1 MIFAQEAVAGV
12 WLVTP
17 ELREDSR
24 GFFARTWCEREAH
37 ALGLTERW
45 VQSSLSYTTKKGT
58 LRGLHFQHAPHQE
71 VKLVRCTAGA
81 IFDVIVDLRRDS
93 PTFKKH
99 VAVELNAVNRLAVYI
114 PHGCAHGY
122 QTLVDGVE
130 VLYQMSE
137 FYAPEAS
144 AGVRWDDP
152 AFGISWPDPNPII
165 SERDRNYP
173 DFVA

>member
-1 MIFAQEAVAGV
+1 MIFAEGALAGL

-17 ELREDSR
+17 ELREDFR
-24 GFFARTWCEREAH
+24 GFFARTWCEQEAR

-45 VQSSLSYTTKKGT
+45 VQSSLSYTKTKGT
-58 LRGLHFQHAPHQE
+58 LRGLHFQRAPCEE

-81 IFDVIVDLRRDS
+81 IHDVVVDLRPDS
-93 PTFKKH
+93 PTFKRH
-99 VAVELNAVNRLAVYI
+99 VAVELTAENRLAIYI
-114 PHGCAHGY
+114 PRGCAHGY

-137 FYAPEAS
+137 LYAPEHA

-152 AFGISWPDPNPII
+152 AFGIVWPDPRPILA
-165 SERDRNYP
+165 ERDRHYP
-173 DFVA
+173 DFAA

>member
-17 ELREDSR
+17 ELRVDAR
-24 GFFARTWCEREAH
+24 GFFARTWCEREAR
-37 ALGLTERW
+37 ALGLNERW

-58 LRGLHFQHAPHQE
+58 LRGLHFQRAPHEE

-93 PTFKKH
+93 PTFRKH
-99 VAVELNAVNRLAVYI
+99 VALELNAVNRLAVYI
-114 PHGCAHGY
+114 PQGCAHGY

-130 VLYQMSE
+130 VLYQMSAL
-137 FYAPEAS
+137 YVPEAS

-152 AFGISWPDPNPII
+152 AFGISWPESTPTL
-165 SERDRNYP
+165 SERDRSYP
-173 DFVA
+173 DFIE

>member
-17 ELREDSR
+17 ELRVDAR
-24 GFFARTWCEREAH
+24 GFFARTWCEREAR
-37 ALGLTERW
+37 ALGLNERW

-58 LRGLHFQHAPHQE
+58 LRGLHFQRAPHEE

-93 PTFKKH
+93 PTFRKH
-99 VAVELNAVNRLAVYI
+99 VALELNAVNRLAVYI
-114 PHGCAHGY
+114 PQGCAHGY

-130 VLYQMSE
+130 VLYQMSAL
-137 FYAPEAS
+137 YVPEAS

-152 AFGISWPDPNPII
+152 AFGISWPEPTPTL
-165 SERDRNYP
+165 SERDRSYP
-173 DFVA
+173 DFIE

>member
-24 GFFARTWCEREAH
+24 GFFARTWCEREAR
-37 ALGLTERW
+37 ALGLNERW
-45 VQSSLSYTTKKGT
+45 VQSSLSYTMKKAT
-58 LRGLHFQHAPHQE
+58 LRGLHFQRAPHEE

-81 IFDVIVDLRRDS
+81 ILDVIVDLRPDS

-99 VAVELNAVNRLAVYI
+99 FAIELNAVNRLAVYI
-114 PHGCAHGY
+114 PQGCAHGY
-122 QTLVDGVE
+122 QTLLDGAE

-152 AFGISWPDPNPII
+152 AFGISWPDPTPIM
-165 SERDRNYP
+165 SDRDRNYP
-173 DFVA
+173 DFIS